1 MIKIDNLSFSY
12 SKHPF
17 IENMSFEVKSGEI
30 FGFLGPSGAGK
41 STLQKLMIG
50 LISNYEGSLKIDDI
64 EVKNHKNNFYE
75 NIGVDFE
82 FSTLYEKMTG
92 QENLEFFASLYKAKE
107 RSIYELLESVELLND
122 ADKKVSAYS
131 KGMKS
136 RLNFI
141 KAIMH
146 DPKYIFLDEP
156 TNGLDP
162 NTSQIIG
169 ELILKEK
176 QKGKTIII
184 TTHNMED
191 ASQLCD
197 RVAFIV
203 KGKIKALDSP
213 HNLIM
218 EQGASTIKYSYLEN
232 GKELNSTSN
241 LLNIKND
248 LSLIKIIKENRL
260 LTIHSSEPNLGDIFK
275 KVTGRELV

>member
-12 SKHPF
+12 SKHSF
-17 IENMSFEVKSGEI
+17 IENMSFEVKNGEI

-50 LISNYEGSLKIDDI
+50 LITNYKGSIKIDDC
-64 EVKNHKNNFYE
+64 EVKNHKNEFYE
-75 NIGVDFE
+75 NIGIDFE
-82 FSTLYEKMTG
+82 FSTLYEKMTA
-92 QENLEFFASLYKAKE
+92 QENLKFFASLYKGKK
-107 RSIYELLESVELLND
+107 RSINGLLESVELLND
-122 ADKKVSAYS
+122 GDKKVSAYS

-146 DPKYIFLDEP
+146 NPKYIFLDEP

-162 NTSQIIG
+162 NTSQILV

-191 ASQLCD
+191 ATRLCD

-218 EQGASTIKYSYLEN
+218 EQGASTIKYSYLEK
-232 GKELNSTSN
+232 GKELTSTTN

-275 KVTGRELV
+275 KITGRELV